1 MKAEASIL
9 LASFALYACKDT
21 VTEQGFLV
29 KVSNSDNV
37 SGIVQL
43 RASVSS
49 ETDPR
54 DRNKDL
60 LFPATATGKTIDF
73 DTSFSFTISA
83 NRSGNVDLIVE
94 GLNSQASVVAH
105 AIETSMALRAGNFP
119 SVVLALKAG
128 GVRPCDIY
136 AAGKTPCVAAHSTVR
151 ALFGAYS
158 GSLYQVRRDL
168 DNATQ
173 DIAVL
178 PLVGLADADSQN
190 LFCESTSCVITKVY
204 DQSGNGNHLEYQ
216 GAGSSIGGLDDPA
229 SATGESV
236 MVAGRKAY
244 SLYLK
249 PGNSYWVDGSAKGVP
264 TANAPESIY
273 MVTSG
278 THASDVCCFDY
289 GNSEIDRSV
298 GGAGS
303 IDAIYFGTICWWKAC
318 SGTGPWVQADFEGG
332 IYPGGSKAWNPNQVA
347 LTSPFVIAMLKNNGT
362 TSFALKGGD
371 AQSGSLDTVYK
382 GLLPAGYGPMKK
394 QGALVLGSGGDCCSV
409 NRSYSEGTFYEGAVV
424 AGYATDATDDLV
436 HENIRAAGY
445 TGIATRTSFG
455 TQD

>member
-1 MKAEASIL
+1 
-9 LASFALYACKDT
+9 
-21 VTEQGFLV
+21 
-29 KVSNSDNV
+29 
-37 SGIVQL
+37 
-43 RASVSS
+43 
-49 ETDPR
+49 
-54 DRNKDL
+54 
-60 LFPATATGKTIDF
+60 
-73 DTSFSFTISA
+73 
-83 NRSGNVDLIVE
+83 
-94 GLNSQASVVAH
+94 
-105 AIETSMALRAGNFP
+105 
-119 SVVLALKAG
+119 
-128 GVRPCDIY
+128 
-136 AAGKTPCVAAHSTVR
+136 
-151 ALFGAYS
+151 
-158 GSLYQVRRDL
+158 L

-178 PLVGLADADSQN
+178 NPEGLADADSQN
-190 LFCESTSCVITKVY
+190 LFCQNAICVITKVY

-216 GAGSSIGGLDDPA
+216 GPGSSIGGLDEPA

-236 MVAGRKAY
+236 MVAGHKAY

-249 PGNSYWVDGSAKGVP
+249 PGNSYWVNGSANGVP

-273 MVTSG
+273 MVTNG
-278 THASDVCCFDY
+278 THTNDACCFDY
-289 GNSEIDRSV
+289 GNSETDRSA

-303 IDAIYFGTICWWKAC
+303 IDAIYFGTNCWWKTC

-332 IYPGGSKAWNPNQVA
+332 IYPGGSKAWNTNQVT
-347 LTSPFVIAMLKNNGT
+347 LTSPFVTAMLKNNGT
-362 TSFALKGGD
+362 TSFALKGGN
-371 AQSGSLDTVYK
+371 AQSGSLDTVYD

-394 QGALVLGSGGDCCSV
+394 QGAIVLGSGGDCCSV

>member
-1 MKAEASIL
+1 MKAKASIL
-9 LASFALYACKDT
+9 LASLALYACKDT

-29 KVSNSDNV
+29 KVSNPDKV
-37 SGIVQL
+37 PGIVQL
-43 RASVSS
+43 RASVSGR
-49 ETDPR
+49 TDR
-54 DRNKDL
+54 GDRKIL
-60 LFPATATGKTIDF
+60 FFPATATDKTIDF
-73 DTSFSFTISA
+73 DTTFSFTVSA
-83 NRSGNVDLIVE
+83 DRSGDDVDLVVE
-94 GLNSQASVVAH
+94 GLRGQTSVAH
-105 AIETSMALRAGNFP
+105 AMTSMVLQAGKFS
-119 SVVLALKAG
+119 SVDLSLKAG
-128 GVRPCDIY
+128 PVRPCDIY
-136 AAGKTPCVAAHSTVR
+136 AVGKTPCVAAHSTVR

-190 LFCESTSCVITKVY
+190 LFCENATCVITKVY

-216 GAGSSIGGLDDPA
+216 GLGSSIGGLDEPA

-236 MVAGRKAY
+236 IVTGHKAY
-244 SLYLK
+244 SLYLN
-249 PGNSYWVDGSAKGVP
+249 PGNSYWVNGSTNGVP
-264 TANAPESIY
+264 TGNAAESIY

-278 THASDVCCFDY
+278 THTSDVCCFDY
-289 GNSEIDRSV
+289 GNSEADRSV
-298 GGAGS
+298 GGPGS

-332 IYPGGSKAWNPNQVA
+332 IYPGGSKAWNPTQVA
-347 LTSPFVIAMLKNNGT
+347 RTSPFVTAMLKNNGT

-371 AQSGSLDTVYK
+371 AQSGSLDTVYD
-382 GLLPAGYGPMKK
+382 GPLPAGYGPMKK
-394 QGALVLGSGGDCCSV
+394 QGAIVLGSGGDCCSV
-409 NRSYSEGTFYEGAVV
+409 NRSYSEGTFYEGAIV
-424 AGYATDATDDLV
+424 AGYATEATDDLV

-455 TQD
+455 AQD